1 MEKQYGINTVKITS
15 AEGIGFAVSI
25 NVVKPIIESFIQTG
39 TFEQATLG
47 IYAYDKEVIPYLNS
61 NLNSNLNFNKGIYI
75 AQINKN
81 GPASKTE
88 IKEGDIITT
97 IDGNEINT
105 MNELREYIYGKKP
118 NDIVNIQIARGKI
131 NKTISVVLRQK
142 IRKVTNWD
150 GSN

>member
-1 MEKQYGINTVKITS
+1 M
-15 AEGIGFAVSI
+15 
-25 NVVKPIIESFIQTG
+25 
-39 TFEQATLG
+39 
-47 IYAYDKEVIPYLNS
+47 
-61 NLNSNLNFNKGIYI
+61 NFNKGIYI

-105 MNELREYIYGKKP
+105 MNELREYRYGKKP

>member
-1 MEKQYGINTVKITS
+1 M
-15 AEGIGFAVSI
+15 
-25 NVVKPIIESFIQTG
+25 
-39 TFEQATLG
+39 
-47 IYAYDKEVIPYLNS
+47 
-61 NLNSNLNFNKGIYI
+61 
-75 AQINKN
+75 QINKI

-105 MNELREYIYGKKP
+105 MNELREYIYSKKP
-118 NDIVNIQIARGKI
+118 NDIVNIQIVRGKI

-150 GSN
+150 VSN

>member
-1 MEKQYGINTVKITS
+1 MRSYNFIEKT
-15 AEGIGFAVSI
+15 
-25 NVVKPIIESFIQTG
+25 ES
-39 TFEQATLG
+39 
-47 IYAYDKEVIPYLNS
+47 
-61 NLNSNLNFNKGIYI
+61 NKGIYI

-118 NDIVNIQIARGKI
+118 NDIVNIQIVRGKI

>member
-1 MEKQYGINTVKITS
+1 
-15 AEGIGFAVSI
+15 
-25 NVVKPIIESFIQTG
+25 
-39 TFEQATLG
+39 
-47 IYAYDKEVIPYLNS
+47 
-61 NLNSNLNFNKGIYI
+61 
-75 AQINKN
+75 
-81 GPASKTE
+81 
-88 IKEGDIITT
+88 
-97 IDGNEINT
+97 

>member
-1 MEKQYGINTVKITS
+1 M
-15 AEGIGFAVSI
+15 
-25 NVVKPIIESFIQTG
+25 
-39 TFEQATLG
+39 
-47 IYAYDKEVIPYLNS
+47 
-61 NLNSNLNFNKGIYI
+61 
-75 AQINKN
+75 QINKI

-105 MNELREYIYGKKP
+105 MNELREYIYSKKP
-118 NDIVNIQIARGKI
+118 NDIVNIQIVRGKI

-150 GSN
+150 GYN

>member
-1 MEKQYGINTVKITS
+1 MDQHQKQKAHTQ
-15 AEGIGFAVSI
+15 
-25 NVVKPIIESFIQTG
+25 P
-39 TFEQATLG
+39 
-47 IYAYDKEVIPYLNS
+47 
-61 NLNSNLNFNKGIYI
+61 
-75 AQINKN
+75 
-81 GPASKTE
+81 
-88 IKEGDIITT
+88 GDRLFIITT

-118 NDIVNIQIARGKI
+118 NDIVNIQIVRGKI